1 MYESTT
7 EGITSEDVGVEI
19 DITVRGD
26 EDKAEKVKMH
36 AHDEIVRALQA
47 FETGENPR
55 DCDGFIMSVAWDRV
69 LGDTDE

>member
-7 EGITSEDVGVEI
+7 EAITTEGVDVEI
-19 DITVRGD
+19 DLTVRGD

-47 FETGENPR
+47 FETGEHPR
-55 DCDGFIMSVAWDRV
+55 DCEGFIMSVAWDRV
-69 LGDTDE
+69 LGDDDE